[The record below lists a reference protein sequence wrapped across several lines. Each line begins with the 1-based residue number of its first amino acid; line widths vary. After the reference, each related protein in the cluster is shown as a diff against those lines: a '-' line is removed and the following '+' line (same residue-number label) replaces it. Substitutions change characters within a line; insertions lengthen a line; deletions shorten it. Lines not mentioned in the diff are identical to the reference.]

1 MNNKYEWAKFW
12 ATKGFSVVPV
22 HYIKP
27 DGVCS
32 CTQGAACA
40 SPGKHPAPN
49 SWLKYQKERADDEQL
64 HYWFEGRYADY
75 NIGVVTGKISGNVYA
90 IDVDIGEGK
99 EGQDSLDDLC
109 MQHDDLPATFEQRT
123 GSGGKHIFL
132 RAPDDVTVITSKNVL
147 GSGVDTRGEG
157 GFVVVAPSNH
167 KSGRN
172 YSIDDWANHLDIEE
186 SPDWINP
193 LVHTD
198 AIRESQSNGTSIQ
211 DATTN
216 MWGDLLDGRE
226 GYMVHLIVGTIK
238 TWWQTKGL
246 LPTVEQLVED
256 AWPVYERKVR
266 ARGRSLD
273 EDGRGYAEFE
283 RKCRYQLKRAAKN
296 ELRVL
301 HGVEP
306 ASVKPNTNDVLPSGV
321 EGRSE
326 TPIIPESQGFRITDW
341 GMKRYAGEPP
351 EQQWLIDGILPRRV
365 PGLISAIGGLGKSF
379 ILLDL
384 AMKVAGGDQGMHQ
397 ELALGGRV
405 AHNGK
410 VVFFGAEDSANSMHR
425 RIASIGGP
433 NLRDRVADNLFVVPM
448 PDAGGPTPLIV
459 NAMGQY
465 SVTTAFEEIRKQ
477 LLELG
482 DIALI
487 IIDPLQAFAA
497 ADINTDPAA
506 GQFWW
511 SLMSH
516 LCVET
521 NANILIAHHMRK
533 DGAFNITKATQAREA
548 IRGTTA
554 LVDGARWA
562 YGLWAMN
569 EADELV
575 LAQKMDNIEAGVG
588 QCAQGA
594 VVKTND
600 ACDMHIRSFIRDDTG
615 LLMDRT
621 MDVQNILD
629 ASTKLDQGQTRAVF
643 EEIGRRWN
651 TSEPF
656 SMATNTTRSLQ
667 AYLHNDYGMP
677 KRAAKSYIEAWST
690 QGFIESTIHDT
701 KTKTKGIKVI
711 KTPDQQQ
718 SWRAYG

>member
-1 MNNKYEWAKFW
+1 MNNKLEWAKFW
-12 ATKGFSVVPV
+12 ADKGFAVVPV
-22 HYIKP
+22 HYVLP
-27 DGVCS
+27 DGSCS
-32 CTQGAACA
+32 CGSA
-40 SPGKHPAPN
+40 SCDSAGKHPAGL
-49 SWLKYQKERADDEQL
+49 WTKWQKERADYDQL
-64 HYWFEGRYADY
+64 ETWFEGRYEHY
-75 NIGVVTGKISGNVYA
+75 NLGVVTGKVSGNVFA
-90 IDVDIGEGK
+90 IDVDVGEGK

-109 MQHDDLPATFEQRT
+109 MAHDDLPYTFEQKT
-123 GSGGKHIFL
+123 GSGGRHIFL
-132 RAPDDVTVITSKNVL
+132 KAPDDVTIITSKNTL

-167 KSGRN
+167 KSG
-172 YSIDDWANHLDIEE
+172 NHYALPPTYTDNIEAADSWVLD
-186 SPDWINP
+186 
-193 LVHTD
+193 LVKTD
-198 AIRESQSNGTSIQ
+198 AVRMNGTSVIQ
-211 DATTN
+211 DQKTN

-226 GYMVHLIVGTIK
+226 GYMVQLILGTIR
-238 TWWQTKGL
+238 TWWATKGV
-246 LPTVEQLVED
+246 LPTLEELVDD
-256 AWPVYERKVR
+256 AWPT
-266 ARGRSLD
+266 
-273 EDGRGYAEFE
+273 FE
-283 RKCRYQLKRAAKN
+283 RKAKARGSSLAEDNRGIEQFKKKAWYQLRRAKNN
-296 ELRVL
+296 ELRIL

-306 ASVKPNTNDVLPSGV
+306 ASEKPNTIDVLPKSV

-326 TPIIPESQGFRITDW
+326 TPTIPDNTGFRITDW
-341 GMKRYAGEPP
+341 SMKRYSGEPP
-351 EQQWLIDGILPRRV
+351 QMEWLIDGILPRRV

-397 ELALGGRV
+397 EIALGGHV
-405 AHNGK
+405 THNGK

-425 RIASIGGP
+425 RIASIGGT
-433 NLRDRVADNLFVVPM
+433 NLRDRAADNLFVVPM

-465 SVTTAFEEIRKQ
+465 GVTPAYEEIRKQ

-506 GQFWW
+506 GQYWW

-575 LAQKMDNIEAGVG
+575 LAQKMDDIEAGVG

-600 ACDMHIRSFIRDDTG
+600 QCDMHIRSFIRSDTG

-621 MDVQNILD
+621 MEVETILD
-629 ASTKLDQGQTRAVF
+629 ASTKLDRSQTAAVF
-643 EEIGRRWN
+643 EEINRRWN

-656 SMATNTTRSLQ
+656 SMALNTTRSLQ
-667 AYLHNDYGMP
+667 AFLHSDYGMP
-677 KRAAKSYIEAWST
+677 KRAAKSYILTWEK
-690 QGFIESTIHDT
+690 QGFIESTVHDS

-711 KTPDQQQ
+711 KAPDQPKVW
-718 SWRAYG
+718 SVYG

>member
-1 MNNKYEWAKFW
+1 MAEKLKWAKYW
-12 ATKGFSVVPV
+12 ASKGFSVVPV
-22 HYIKP
+22 HYVLD
-27 DGVCS
+27 DGSCS
-32 CTQGAACA
+32 CSRGSECE
-40 SPGKHPAPN
+40 SPGKHPAP
-49 SWLKYQKERADDEQL
+49 SRWVKYQKECANIDQL
-64 HYWFEGRYADY
+64 EMWFEGRFKDY
-75 NIGVVTGKISGNVYA
+75 NIGVVTGVVSGNVFA
-90 IDVDIGEGK
+90 VDVDIAEGK
-99 EGQDSLDDLC
+99 AGQDTLDDLC
-109 MQHDDLPATFEQRT
+109 MANDDLPVTFEQRT

-132 RAPDDVTVITSKNVL
+132 RAPEGQTVITGKNVL
-147 GSGVDTRGEG
+147 GDGVDTRGEG

-172 YSIDDWANHLDIEE
+172 YSIDDWAKNNEIDDC
-186 SPDWINP
+186 PDWLLEI
-193 LVHTD
+193 VKTD
-198 AIRESQSNGTSIQ
+198 AHRYDSTTLQ
-211 DATTN
+211 DKTTN
-216 MWGDLLDGRE
+216 MWGDLVDGRE
-226 GYMVHLIVGTIK
+226 GYMVQLIMGTIR
-238 TWWQTKGL
+238 TWWATKGV
-246 LPTVEQLVED
+246 LPTVEELIED
-256 AWPVYERKVR
+256 AWPT
-266 ARGRSLD
+266 
-273 EDGRGYAEFE
+273 FE
-283 RKCRYQLKRAAKN
+283 RKAIARGSSLAHDNRGIDQFTRKAQYQLKRAHNN
-296 ELRVL
+296 ELRIL

-306 ASVKPNTNDVLPSGV
+306 ASEQNTSVGSLTSGV
-321 EGRSE
+321 SRSE
-326 TPIIPESQGFRITDW
+326 SPLQTPTTQGFRITDW

-351 EQQWLIDGILPRRV
+351 EMEWLIDGILPRRV
-365 PGLISAIGGLGKSF
+365 PGLLSAIGGLGKSF

-397 ELALGGRV
+397 ETALGGRV
-405 AHNGK
+405 VHNGK

-433 NLRDRVADNLFVVPM
+433 NLRDRAADNLFVVPM

-465 SVTTAFEEIRKQ
+465 SVTPAFEEIRKQ
-477 LLELG
+477 LLDIG

-506 GQFWW
+506 GQYWW

-521 NANILIAHHMRK
+521 NANIIIAHHMRK

-600 ACDMHIRSFIRDDTG
+600 QCDMHIRSFIRGETG

-621 MDVQNILD
+621 MEVSTILD
-629 ASTKLDQGQTRAVF
+629 ASTKLDRGQTKAVF
-643 EEIGRRWN
+643 EEINRRWN

-656 SMATNTTRSLQ
+656 SMAANTTRSLQ
-667 AYLHNDYGMP
+667 AFLHSDYGMP

-690 QGFIESTIHDT
+690 QGFIESTVHDS

-711 KTPDQQQ
+711 KAPDQPQ
-718 SWRAYG
+718 SWSAYG

>member
-1 MNNKYEWAKFW
+1 MAEKLKWAKYW
-12 ATKGFSVVPV
+12 ASKGFAVVPV
-22 HYIKP
+22 HYVKP
-27 DGVCS
+27 DGSCS
-32 CTQGAACA
+32 CKQGPNCE
-40 SPGKHPAPN
+40 SPGKHPATT
-49 SWLKYQKERADDEQL
+49 SWAKWQKEKADIDQL
-64 HYWFEGRYADY
+64 EMWFEGRFANH
-75 NIGVVTGKISGNVYA
+75 NIGVVTGSISGNVFA
-90 IDVDIGEGK
+90 IDVDIAEGK
-99 EGQDSLDDLC
+99 EGQDTLDDLC
-109 MQHDDLPATFEQRT
+109 MANDDIPATFEQRT

-132 RAPDDVTVITSKNVL
+132 RAPEGEKVITGKNVL
-147 GSGVDTRGEG
+147 GDGVDTRGEG

-172 YSIDDWANHLDIEE
+172 YSIEDWAKHNEISDT
-186 SPDWINP
+186 PDWIMK
-193 LVHTD
+193 LAKSD
-198 AIRESQSNGTSIQ
+198 IQRQSDSTIQNG
-211 DATTN
+211 TTN
-216 MWGDLLDGRE
+216 MWGDLIDGRE
-226 GYMVHLIVGTIK
+226 GYMVKVILGTIK
-238 TWWQTKGL
+238 TWWATKGI
-246 LPTVEQLVED
+246 LPDVNQLVEE
-256 AWPVYERKVR
+256 AWPTYERRAK
-266 ARGRSLD
+266 ARGSSLA
-273 EDGRGYAEFE
+273 EDGRGIDLFT
-283 RKCRYQLKRAAKN
+283 RKARYQLKRAHKN
-296 ELRVL
+296 ELRIL
-301 HGVEP
+301 FDIKGTSLQNTERSSSEP
-306 ASVKPNTNDVLPSGV
+306 SKAL
-321 EGRSE
+321 GRSE
-326 TPIIPESQGFRITDW
+326 SQSDPQKGFRITDW
-341 GMKRYAGEPP
+341 GMKRYQGAAP
-351 EQQWLIDGILPRRV
+351 EMEWLIDGVLPRRV

-397 ELALGGRV
+397 ERAFGGRV
-405 AHNGK
+405 VHNGK

-433 NLRDRVADNLFVVPM
+433 NLRDRAADNLFVVPM

-465 SVTTAFEEIRKQ
+465 AVTPAYEEIRKQ
-477 LLELG
+477 LLEIG

-506 GQFWW
+506 GQYWW

-516 LCVET
+516 LAVET
-521 NANILIAHHMRK
+521 NANIIIAHHMRK

-569 EADELV
+569 EADEIV

-600 ACDMHIRSFIRDDTG
+600 ACDMHIRSFIRGETG

-621 MDVQNILD
+621 MEVQGILD
-629 ASTKLDQGQTRAVF
+629 ASTKLDRNQTQAVF
-643 EEIGRRWN
+643 QEINRRWN

-656 SMATNTTRSLQ
+656 SIAANTTRSLQ
-667 AYLHNDYGMP
+667 AYLASDYGMP
-677 KRAAKSYIEAWST
+677 KRAAKSYIEAWCT
-690 QGFIESTIHDT
+690 QGFIESTVHCT
-701 KTKTKGIKVI
+701 KTKAKGIKVI
-711 KTPDQQQ
+711 KAPDQQQ

>member
-1 MNNKYEWAKFW
+1 MSNKLQWAKFW
-12 ATKGFSVVPV
+12 ADKGFSVVPV
-22 HYIKP
+22 HYVKD
-27 DGVCS
+27 DGSCS
-32 CTQGAACA
+32 CSRGSECE
-40 SPGKHPAPN
+40 SPGKHPAP
-49 SWLKYQKERADDEQL
+49 SRWKKYQEERADVDQL
-64 HYWFEGRYADY
+64 EMWFEGRFKDH
-75 NIGVVTGKISGNVYA
+75 NIGVVTGAISGNVYA
-90 IDVDIGEGK
+90 VDIDIAEGK
-99 EGQDSLDDLC
+99 QGQDTLDDLC
-109 MQHDDLPATFEQRT
+109 MAHDDLPPTFEQRT

-132 RAPDDVTVITSKNVL
+132 RAPKDTLIITGKNVL
-147 GSGVDTRGEG
+147 GDGVDTRGEG

-167 KSGRN
+167 YSGRN
-172 YSIDDWANHLDIEE
+172 YSIEDWARGNEIED
-186 SPDWINP
+186 SPEW
-193 LVHTD
+193 LTELAKTD
-198 AIRESQSNGTSIQ
+198 AARPEGTPMQ
-211 DATTN
+211 DQKTN
-216 MWGDLLDGRE
+216 MWGDLVDGRE
-226 GYMVHLIVGTIK
+226 GYMVQLILGTIR
-238 TWWQTKGL
+238 TWWATKGV
-246 LPTVEQLVED
+246 LPTIEELVED
-256 AWPVYERKVR
+256 AWPTFERKAR
-266 ARGRSLD
+266 ARGSSLAD
-273 EDGRGYAEFE
+273 DGRGKDLFQ
-283 RKCRYQLKRAAKN
+283 RKAWYQLKRAQNN
-296 ELRVL
+296 ELRIL
-301 HGVEP
+301 HNIVPG
-306 ASVKPNTNDVLPSGV
+306 SQNTAVGSLTSDS
-321 EGRSE
+321 GRSE
-326 TPIIPESQGFRITDW
+326 SPVTTPTNEGFRITDW
-341 GMKRYAGEPP
+341 GMNRYDGEPP
-351 EQQWLIDGILPRRV
+351 EMEWLIDGILPRRV

-397 ELALGGRV
+397 EVALGGRV
-405 AHNGK
+405 THNGK

-433 NLRDRVADNLFVVPM
+433 NLRDRAAGNLFVVPM

-465 SVTTAFEEIRKQ
+465 GVTPAYEEIRKQ

-506 GQFWW
+506 GQYWW

-516 LCVET
+516 LAVEC

-621 MDVQNILD
+621 MEVQTVLD
-629 ASTKLDQGQTRAVF
+629 ASTKLDNAQTRAIF
-643 EEIGRRWN
+643 EEINRRWN

-656 SMATNTTRSLQ
+656 SIAANTTRSLQ
-667 AYLHNDYGMP
+667 AYLHTDYGMP

-690 QGFIESTIHDT
+690 QGFIESTVHDT

-711 KTPDQQQ
+711 KAPDQPQ
-718 SWRAYG
+718 SWSMYG

>member
-1 MNNKYEWAKFW
+1 MSNKYKWAKFW
-12 ATKGFSVVPV
+12 SDKGFSVVPV
-22 HYIKP
+22 HYVQS
-27 DGVCS
+27 DGSCS
-32 CTQGAACA
+32 CNLGHECA
-40 SPGKHPAPN
+40 SPGKHPAGQR
-49 SWLKYQKERADDEQL
+49 WKKYQEERADDDTLEL
-64 HYWFEGRYADY
+64 WFEGRFRDY
-75 NIGVVTGKISGNVYA
+75 NIGVVTGKISGNVFA
-90 IDVDIGEGK
+90 VDVDIAEGK
-99 EGQDSLDDLC
+99 LGQDTLDDLC
-109 MQHDDLPATFEQRT
+109 MAHDDLPVTFEQRT

-132 RAPDDVTVITSKNVL
+132 SAPDDANIITGKNVL
-147 GSGVDTRGEG
+147 GDGVDTRGEG

-167 KSGRN
+167 TSGSN
-172 YSIDDWANHLDIEE
+172 YSIEDWAHQLEIEE
-186 SPDWINP
+186 APDWLLELTKTENVR
-193 LVHTD
+193 L
-198 AIRESQSNGTSIQ
+198 EGTAMQ
-211 DATTN
+211 DQTTN
-216 MWGDLLDGRE
+216 MWGDMVDGRE
-226 GYMVHLIVGTIK
+226 GYMVQLILGTIR
-238 TWWQTKGL
+238 TWWGTKGL
-246 LPTVEQLVED
+246 LPTVNELVED
-256 AWPVYERKVR
+256 AWPTFEARAR
-266 ARGRSLD
+266 ARGSTLAD
-273 EDGRGYAEFE
+273 DGRGRDLFE
-283 RKCRYQLKRAAKN
+283 RKAYYQLQRAKN
-296 ELRVL
+296 NEFRILQNL
-301 HGVEP
+301 EP
-306 ASVKPNTNDVLPSGV
+306 GSIKTAVATHTDG
-321 EGRSE
+321 GRSE
-326 TPIIPESQGFRITDW
+326 SPIMTPTNDEGFRITDW
-341 GMKRYAGEPP
+341 GMNRYDGEPP
-351 EQQWLIDGILPRRV
+351 EMEWLIEGVLPRRV
-365 PGLISAIGGLGKSF
+365 PGLLSAIGGLGKSF

-397 ELALGGRV
+397 ETALGGRV
-405 AHNGK
+405 VHNGK

-433 NLRDRVADNLFVVPM
+433 NLRDRAAGNLFIVPM

-465 SVTTAFEEIRKQ
+465 SVTPAYEEIRRQ

-506 GQFWW
+506 GQYWW

-516 LCVET
+516 LAVEC

-600 ACDMHIRSFIRDDTG
+600 ACDMHIRSFIRDESG

-621 MDVQNILD
+621 MEVQNVLD
-629 ASTKLDQGQTRAVF
+629 ASTKLDAGQTRAIF
-643 EEIGRRWN
+643 DEINRRWN

-656 SMATNTTRSLQ
+656 SIAANTTRSLQ

-690 QGFIESTIHDT
+690 QGFIESSIHDT
-701 KTKTKGIKVI
+701 KSKTKGIKVL